1 MDPEGTPTAIDA
13 RLLEGLT
20 LSDRDEFHEAH
31 EALEELWAGET
42 GAPRR
47 VLQALIQVVVALHH
61 RRNGN
66 LAGARTLLAR
76 AREHCEAVDGESLGV
91 DARELAVRCG
101 RLLEEADEAERLR
114 DRAGEGTA
122 PPLDMALVPRFER
135 LRAAI
140 RAERARRGL
149 DPEPP
154 FTPR

>member
-1 MDPEGTPTAIDA
+1 MDPEGTPSAIDA